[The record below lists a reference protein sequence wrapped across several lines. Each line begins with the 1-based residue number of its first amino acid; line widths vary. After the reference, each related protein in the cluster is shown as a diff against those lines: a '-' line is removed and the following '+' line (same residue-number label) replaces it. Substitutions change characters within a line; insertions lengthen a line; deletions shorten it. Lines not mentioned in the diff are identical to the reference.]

1 MSDILFDAIFLILML
16 GFTILS
22 FMRGMIKEVLGLL
35 GIALGFLAANWYAPN
50 LAEIVRPLLPFDK
63 TPELLSFFLIMM
75 AGYFVGRFLSG
86 FGGLIMPFTKSLSGR
101 VIGGVIGFGKGLV
114 FSLAVFWVVRY
125 YIEPFQD
132 ELNLSNIGKVLG
144 EIIDYFQQLG
154 WISPP
159 G

>member
-1 MSDILFDAIFLILML
+1 MSEFLFDAIFLILIV
-16 GFTILS
+16 GFTLLS

-35 GIALGFLAANWYAPN
+35 GIAMGFLAANWYAAS
-50 LAEIVRPLLPFDK
+50 LADIVRPLLPFAK

-75 AGYFVGRFLSG
+75 AGYFVGRFLSS
-86 FGGLIMPFTKSLSGR
+86 FGGLIMPLPKRLTGR
-101 VIGGVIGFGKGLV
+101 LIGGVIGFGKGLV

-132 ELNLSNIGKVLG
+132 ELNLSNIGNILG
-144 EIIDYFQQLG
+144 EIIDYIQKLG

-159 G
+159 V